1 MALRLEDKKAIV
13 AEVAQEASVALS
25 AAVAEYRGLDANQ
38 LNDLRNM
45 SREAGV
51 YLRVVRNNLA
61 RLAVKGTDYECM
73 SDVFVGPLILAFSK
87 EEPGAAAKVFKKF
100 MSDNKAFEVKHLAM
114 SGELFDAQKLEEFS
128 KMPSRDEALALLLNV
143 MQAPITKFARTLNEI
158 PSQAVRVFAAVGEA
172 K

>member
-13 AEVAQEASVALS
+13 VEVAEQASSALS
-25 AAVAEYRGLDANQ
+25 AAVAEYRGLTANQ
-38 LNDLRNM
+38 LADLRKQ

-87 EEPGAAAKVFKKF
+87 EEPGAAAKVFKEF
-100 MSDNKAFEVKHLAM
+100 MKTNKSFEVKHLAM
-114 SGELFDAQKLEEFS
+114 SGEVFGADKLEEFS
-128 KMPSRDEALALLLNV
+128 KMPSRDEALALLCNV
-143 MQAPITKFARTLNEI
+143 MLAPVTKFVRTLNEI
-158 PSQAVRVFAAVGEA
+158 PAQAVRVFAAVGEA